1 MSLILDGII
10 VLIVALYIYFS
21 MSKGFVRILVELVG
35 YVLSI
40 VIALNLGGMLANYVF
55 DSHIEPAA
63 NTALKKAV
71 AEKTS
76 DAIDAVP
83 DYIDAF
89 LLKANVDLESVC
101 NSDNVDVSAVTGA
114 IKPFAVEAIKSVA
127 AIIIFIVL
135 LFVVK
140 ILARFINSLFSGFI
154 FGPLNKALG
163 AIFGG
168 LKGVIIAC
176 TFSLLVYFIASASVN
191 DFFIFSDKVINDSTL
206 CRVIID
212 YIL

>member
-10 VLIVALYIYFS
+10 ILIVALYIYFS
-21 MSKGFVRILVELVG
+21 MSKGFVCILVEVVG
-35 YVLSI
+35 YILSI
-40 VIALNLGGMLANYVF
+40 VIALNLGGVFANYVF

-63 NTALKKAV
+63 NTAIKNAIV
-71 AEKTS
+71 EKSS
-76 DAIDAVP
+76 DAIEAVP

-89 LLKANVDLESVC
+89 LLQANIDLETVC
-101 NSDNVDVSAVTGA
+101 ASDNIDVSSVTNA

-135 LFVVK
+135 LFAVN
-140 ILARFINSLFSGFI
+140 ILARFINSFFSGFI

-168 LKGVIIAC
+168 FKGVVIAC
-176 TFSLLVYFIASASVN
+176 AFSLLVYFIASASVN
-191 DFFIFSDKVINDSTL
+191 DFFIFSDKVIKESTI
-206 CRVIID
+206 CCAIID
-212 YIL
+212 FIL